1 MTSGGSRHRLFPT
14 GIWAQLPTVWR
25 AALTALAVI
34 ALAGWLA
41 TMVTRDA
48 TFSISARSEVLV
60 LDVGCTRPLVWDLP
74 PGRIQAAGN
83 PAGPASKPVTAEM
96 RGGARVR
103 VALDAERRWLIEF
116 ERSDLLGCGPPA
128 PDAIVFSIEG
138 EPWPVTADRY
148 RYRSDRPIT
157 EGRQPPWLLG
167 GRVVIGEEIQFGTG
181 RQDAS
186 ASPMLASARIDV
198 RTPDAQ
204 TAQRR
209 QIHEEQVDAGGIVD
223 SHGCLDAL
231 QDRLADCVRR
241 ARSAAEGF
249 VHVSGDHGS
258 PGFDV
263 QLLVAGERIGI
274 RQQAGAE
281 RRIVV
286 TWWSKVITSSWAQI
300 TAVLLTTLGGVT
312 GLWGFIGERR
322 SDGEEQAE

>member
-14 GIWAQLPTVWR
+14 EVWARLPTVWR
-25 AALTALAVI
+25 VGLTALAVI
-34 ALAGWLA
+34 VLAGWLA
-41 TMVTRDA
+41 TVVTRDA

-60 LDVGCTRPLVWDLP
+60 LDVGCSRPLVWDLP
-74 PGRIQAAGN
+74 PGRIQAAGAAAA
-83 PAGPASKPVTAEM
+83 PESKPVTAEM

-103 VALDAERRWLIEF
+103 LTLDAERHWLIEF
-116 ERSDLLGCGPPA
+116 ERSDLLDCGPPA
-128 PDAIVFSIEG
+128 PDAIGFSIDG
-138 EPWPVTADRY
+138 APWPASADRY

-249 VHVSGDHGS
+249 VHVSGDDGAR
-258 PGFDV
+258 GFDV
-263 QLLVAGERIGI
+263 QLLVAGERIGV

-286 TWWSKVITSSWAQI
+286 TWWSRVTTSSWAQI
-300 TAVLLTTLGGVT
+300 AAVLLTALGGVT
-312 GLWGFIGERR
+312 GLWGFIDGKR
-322 SDGEEQAE
+322 SDDKEDAE